1 MFNLFKKKPTPIT
14 IVSGLPRS
22 GTSMMM
28 KMLAAGGLPL
38 LIDNLR
44 TSDVDNPEGYY
55 EFEPVKK
62 LGKSDSS
69 WLADAQGKVVK
80 VIAALLVHLPPT
92 YTYNIIFMR
101 REMSEILASQKKM
114 LINRGE
120 DPNKIN
126 DEEIARLFETHLSKV
141 LDWISN
147 QPNMKR
153 IDINYNQLLK
163 DPEPQVKQ
171 INQFLGN
178 TLHVDEMLKVIN
190 PGLYRQRSEPVSSTP
205 DIV

>member
-1 MFNLFKKKPTPIT
+1 MFNKPIPIT

-44 TSDVDNPEGYY
+44 TPDEDNLTGYY

-62 LGKSDSS
+62 LGQGDFD
-69 WLADAQGKVVK
+69 WLADAQGKALK
-80 VIAALLVHLPPT
+80 VIAALLVHLPSA
-92 YTYNIIFMR
+92 YTYQIIFMR

-114 LINRGE
+114 LLNRGE

-126 DEEIARLFETHLSKV
+126 DDEMARLFDKHLSQV
-141 LDWISN
+141 ISWIDR
-147 QPNMKR
+147 QTNMRR
-153 IDINYNQLLK
+153 IDVNYNQLLK
-163 DPEPQVKQ
+163 DPKPLAEQ
-171 INQFLGN
+171 INPFLGN
-178 TLHVDEMLKVIN
+178 MLDVEGMLKVIN
-190 PGLYRQRSEPVSSTP
+190 PGLYRQRSRLIQATSESDVT
-205 DIV
+205 